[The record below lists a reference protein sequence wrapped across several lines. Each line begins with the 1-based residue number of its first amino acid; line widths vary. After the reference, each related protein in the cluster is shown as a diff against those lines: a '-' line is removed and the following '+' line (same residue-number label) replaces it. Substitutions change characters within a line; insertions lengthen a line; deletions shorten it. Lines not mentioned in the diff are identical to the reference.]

1 MKVIKIAGLWLGL
14 VLFCHAQAGIDH
26 THERVLDNGLKVIV
40 KEDHRAPVVVSQ
52 IWYRVGSAQE
62 HNGITGISHLLE
74 HMMFKGTEKYP
85 AEEFTSAL
93 AEIGARDN
101 AFTGRDYTAYFQVM
115 GREHLELSFDIES
128 DRMTNLILT
137 QEDFT
142 SEREVVKEERRL
154 RTDDD
159 PNALVYEQLS
169 AAAFTSSPYHHPV
182 IGWMNDLE
190 HLELEDLSRWY
201 QRWYAPNNATLVVV
215 GDVDPEAV
223 FDLARKYFSAIER
236 RPVHDSKPRV
246 EPAQAGPRRIKVK
259 AVAKLPY
266 VLLGYKAPNLTT
278 AEQDWEP
285 YALSV
290 LSGVLDG
297 GRSARLSK
305 HLVREKELA
314 ASAGAGYHLYTRYPS
329 LFLLEAIPAPQHGL
343 DAVEQALYAEIR
355 ALQEDLVSEQ
365 ELARVKAQVIASE
378 VYAQDSI
385 RAQAGLIGRL
395 ESAGLGWRVMDEY
408 IPRINA
414 VSVEQVRQVA
424 RRYLV
429 EDRLTV
435 SELEPL
441 QAAGPAREAELTD
454 AAH

>member
-1 MKVIKIAGLWLGL
+1 MKVTKIAGLWLGL
-14 VLFCHAQAGIDH
+14 ALFCQAQAGAEN

-62 HNGITGISHLLE
+62 HNGITGVSHLLE

-85 AEEFTSAL
+85 AEKFTSTL

-115 GREHLELSFDIES
+115 GREHLEVSFDIES
-128 DRMTNLILT
+128 DRMINLILT
-137 QEDFT
+137 QDDFI

-159 PNALVYEQLS
+159 PNALVYEQLN

-190 HLELEDLSRWY
+190 HLEIEDLSRWY

-215 GDVDPEAV
+215 GDVDPETV
-223 FDLARKYFSAIER
+223 FGLAQEYFGAIES
-236 RPVHDSKPRV
+236 RPIRDSKPRV
-246 EPAQAGPRRIKVK
+246 EPAQSGPRRIRVK

-266 VLLGYKAPNLTT
+266 VLLGYKAPSLTT
-278 AEQDWEP
+278 VEQDWEP

-305 HLVREKELA
+305 HLVREMELA
-314 ASAGAGYHLYTRYPS
+314 ASAGAGYSLYTRYPS
-329 LFLLEAIPAPQHGL
+329 LFLLEAIPAPQHDL
-343 DAVEQALYAEIR
+343 EDVEHALYAEIR

-385 RAQAGLIGRL
+385 RAQASVIGRL

-414 VSVEQVRQVA
+414 VSAEQVRQVA

-441 QAAGPAREAELTD
+441 PVAGPAGEAELSD

>member
-1 MKVIKIAGLWLGL
+1 MKVTKIAGLWLGL
-14 VLFCHAQAGIDH
+14 ALFCHVQAGADD
-26 THERVLDNGLKVIV
+26 THERVLDNGLKIIV

-62 HNGITGISHLLE
+62 HSGITGISHLLE

-85 AEEFTSAL
+85 AEKFTSAL

-115 GREHLELSFDIES
+115 GREHLEVSFDIES
-128 DRMTNLILT
+128 DRMINLILT
-137 QEDFT
+137 QEDFV

-190 HLELEDLSRWY
+190 HLELEDLSHWY
-201 QRWYAPNNATLVVV
+201 ARWYAPNNATLVVV
-215 GDVDPEAV
+215 GDVDPETV
-223 FDLARKYFSAIER
+223 FGLARKYFGAIESW
-236 RPVHDSKPRV
+236 PIHDSKPRV

-266 VLLGYKAPNLTT
+266 VLLGYKVPSLTT
-278 AEQDWEP
+278 AQQDWEP

-305 HLVREKELA
+305 HLVREMELA
-314 ASAGAGYHLYTRYPS
+314 ASAGAGYRLYTRYPS
-329 LFLLEAIPAPQHGL
+329 LFLLEAIPAPQHDLG
-343 DAVEQALYAEIR
+343 DVEQALYAEIR

-385 RAQAGLIGRL
+385 RAQAGVIGRL

-414 VSVEQVRQVA
+414 VSAEQVRQVA
-424 RRYLV
+424 RRYLI

-441 QAAGPAREAELTD
+441 PATGPAGEAEVSD